1 MNELLPCT
9 FIQVT
14 NFIHQFNARPMSKKG
29 YVLAARLAPRFNDY
43 IDVSQQVFRKINP
56 ALFYTFK
63 VTRVPT

>member
-1 MNELLPCT
+1 
-9 FIQVT
+9 
-14 NFIHQFNARPMSKKG
+14 MSKKG